1 MRVTYN
7 WLKDFVEIKISAP
20 ALADKLTMAGLEV
33 TSLEERDGD
42 FVFEIEVTSNRPDC
56 LSLIGIAREVAAI
69 TGRKL
74 KFVTSHK
81 SQVARKSLRHAC
93 PERSRGT
100 TCDLRLEID
109 DKKDCPLYTAKIIRD
124 VKVGPSPDWLRRRL
138 ELVGCRSVNNV
149 VDITNYILFTWGE
162 PLHAF
167 DLDKLVPAFPRSRVP
182 ALNIAVRRARD
193 KEGLMTI
200 DGVERTLDEEVLVIA
215 SSVNAPTRQRANA
228 PTDKAIAIAG
238 IMGGKDTEV
247 TVGTKNILLEAA
259 IFNPITIRRA
269 RQKLGVQS
277 ESSYRFERGIDLEII
292 DKASWRAAELI
303 QRLAGGTCVLIKA
316 SGLTKTK
323 KKNIALDVAGVRKIL
338 GVNIA
343 PVKIKKILNSLAF
356 KTKVKT
362 KNIFMVEVPSY
373 RPDVSL
379 EIDLIEE
386 IARIYGFA
394 QISQTLPRVSPH
406 VTTLETRD
414 LVSLIKNILAGLG
427 LNEVITYSLIDK
439 DALKD
444 FTEELTSSVIEILNP
459 LSKEQEIL
467 RPTLLTGLLSCVAL
481 NLNQKQ
487 SYLNIFEIAKAFSQ
501 EGVKAKE
508 ELVLGIALCGTKS
521 LLLAQGLIKEEVGLL
536 HLKGILEVLFAR
548 LGINNYNFN
557 SIDRSPEVAVCIDNE
572 TIGTIGQLPKAAL
585 ERFEIKN
592 KDVFALEISLDRLL
606 SCADLKR
613 RFAPL
618 PIYPVV
624 SRDISLVLK
633 EGIRAADILEAIR
646 DKAGPLLQEVKIT
659 DYYKGK
665 QIPAGFKG
673 LTISCLYR
681 SDERTLTEV
690 EINPIQTALG
700 GILAERFGAKIRA

>member
-1 MRVTYN
+1 MKVTYN
-7 WLKDFVEIKISAP
+7 WLKDFVEIKISAQ
-20 ALADKLTMAGLEV
+20 ALAEKLTMAGLEV

-56 LSLIGIAREVAAI
+56 LNVIGIAREVAAI
-69 TGRKL
+69 TG
-74 KFVTSHK
+74 
-81 SQVARKSLRHAC
+81 KSLSRY
-93 PERSRGT
+93 PVIPLSRSN
-100 TCDLRLEID
+100 RLTGKQANGLTIHIEN
-109 DKKDCPLYTAKIIRD
+109 KKDCSLYTAKVIRD

-138 ELVGCRSVNNV
+138 ELVGCRSVNNI
-149 VDITNYILFTWGE
+149 VDITNYILFTYGE

-167 DLDKLVPAFPRSRVP
+167 DLDKIVNRLTGSPVSP
-182 ALNIAVRRARD
+182 LEIIIRRA
-193 KEGLMTI
+193 KEKEEIVTI
-200 DGVERTLDEEVLVIA
+200 DGIERILNEEILIIA
-215 SSVNAPTRQRANA
+215 AINNRQAGQQANRPTGQ
-228 PTDKAIAIAG
+228 PIAIAG

-247 TVGTKNILLEAA
+247 TEVTKNILLEAA

-277 ESSYRFERGIDLEII
+277 ESSYRFERGIDLEIV
-292 DKASWRAAELI
+292 DKASWQAAELI
-303 QRLAGGTCVLIKA
+303 QRLAGGTCVLTKA

-323 KKNIALDVAGVRKIL
+323 KKNIALDTAGVRKIL

-444 FTEELTSSVIEILNP
+444 LTEESASSVIEILNP

-501 EGVKAKE
+501 GGVKAKE

-536 HLKGILEVLFAR
+536 HLKGILEALFAR

-557 SIDRSPEVAVCIDNE
+557 SIDKSPAVVVYIDNE
-572 TIGTIGQLPKAAL
+572 TIGTLRQLPRAAL

-606 SCADLKR
+606 SRAGLKR

-618 PIYPVV
+618 PIYPAV

-681 SDERTLTEV
+681 SDERTLTEAEV
-690 EINPIQTALG
+690 NPIQTVVG
-700 GILAERFGAKIRA
+700 EILAERFGAKIRT

>member
-1 MRVTYN
+1 
-7 WLKDFVEIKISAP
+7 
-20 ALADKLTMAGLEV
+20 
-33 TSLEERDGD
+33 
-42 FVFEIEVTSNRPDC
+42 
-56 LSLIGIAREVAAI
+56 
-69 TGRKL
+69 
-74 KFVTSHK
+74 
-81 SQVARKSLRHAC
+81 
-93 PERSRGT
+93 
-100 TCDLRLEID
+100 
-109 DKKDCPLYTAKIIRD
+109 
-124 VKVGPSPDWLRRRL
+124 
-138 ELVGCRSVNNV
+138 
-149 VDITNYILFTWGE
+149 
-162 PLHAF
+162 
-167 DLDKLVPAFPRSRVP
+167 
-182 ALNIAVRRARD
+182 
-193 KEGLMTI
+193 
-200 DGVERTLDEEVLVIA
+200 
-215 SSVNAPTRQRANA
+215 
-228 PTDKAIAIAG
+228 
-238 IMGGKDTEV
+238 MGGKDTEV

-277 ESSYRFERGIDLEII
+277 ESSYRFERGIDLEIV

-303 QRLAGGTCVLIKA
+303 QRLVGGTCVLTKA
-316 SGLTKTK
+316 SGLTKTR

-362 KNIFMVEVPSY
+362 KNIFMVKVPSY

-414 LVSLIKNILAGLG
+414 LVSLIKNILVGLG

-557 SIDRSPEVAVCIDNE
+557 SIDRSPEVAACIDNE
-572 TIGTIGQLPKAAL
+572 TIGTIGQLPKATL

-592 KDVFALEISLDRLL
+592 KDVFTLEISLDRLL

-618 PIYPVV
+618 PIYPAV

-690 EINPIQTALG
+690 EINPIQTTLG
-700 GILAERFGAKIRA
+700 EILAERFGAKIRA